1 MSAGQIDVRQLAGS
15 QEHRVVDGQ
24 GYFPVIAH
32 LGAEELVVAL
42 RGGAPHIGLQD
53 ASTVCA
59 VPTVDTPGRQQ

>member
-1 MSAGQIDVRQLAGS
+1 
-15 QEHRVVDGQ
+15 VVDGQ